1 MARSIGYDLHG
12 LEHIEPADIHLS
24 KMSVLG
30 FDISN
35 DPIDKEKLLSNLFF
49 MFIDQNTNKP
59 VILKHSFLLNDTDN
73 DMAFFNHP
81 LHDIWNMKKM
91 DVNMKGVIQKLFNNF
106 DHTNSFYTDA
116 KPVKIDNN
124 EVAIAIANINIAD
137 KAVVKNA
144 YIPFEDFYKITVI
157 INAIIFKRLLPINID
172 KDISYGNYSVKHIKL
187 IRYLGSDLF
196 DKNEKTS
203 SYFAFYSLHCENGD
217 KKGVAVP
224 VLADNSNIMVK
235 SNELKMKSFDSMY
248 KDHFACDMSKLLM
261 WPVIIDD
268 EIVYKIAINRLLPAG
283 RRELLLTEDGVEDS
297 PLLNPL
303 KYIFSK

>member
-81 LHDIWNMKKM
+81 
-91 DVNMKGVIQKLFNNF
+91 QKLFNNF

-116 KPVKIDNN
+116 KPVKMDNN

-224 VLADNSNIMVK
+224 VLTDNSNIMVK